1 MVCFKNLLGYCNM
14 QADLENTLP
23 GSRDTAANKQEKH
36 LRGFIGICVPLI
48 QMEEMVDKWGKR
60 KMKLERPGCT

>member
-1 MVCFKNLLGYCNM
+1 M